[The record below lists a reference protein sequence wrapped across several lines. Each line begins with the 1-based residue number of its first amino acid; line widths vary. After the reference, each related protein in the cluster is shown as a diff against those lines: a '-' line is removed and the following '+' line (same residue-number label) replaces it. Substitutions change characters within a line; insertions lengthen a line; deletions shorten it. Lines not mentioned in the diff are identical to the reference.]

1 VPVYRKHQNGQFCSW
16 KGTSLVSVT
25 DQRIFEGMEPSSE
38 RSQSCNSPSERV
50 QLSPNVQPQRPP
62 SDFRLAHQLIDARYP
77 QFFEQDKEPLRD
89 HIFQHLDFLRAT
101 YPDLNE
107 VRGRRILDLACG
119 STCYEDNPRAKY
131 DPWMSRLLSHLGAQ
145 AVGIDLAA
153 QRGENFE
160 SHIADL
166 TVPDSLSFLKSS
178 SFDAVYVSAFPTR
191 KAINHL
197 MEKGFEWP
205 SMRENLLAHI
215 ARCLKPDGK
224 IIRQFS
230 SADEELVSDTIA
242 KAAFRRLS
250 LSFWD

>member
-1 VPVYRKHQNGQFCSW
+1 
-16 KGTSLVSVT
+16 
-25 DQRIFEGMEPSSE
+25 MEPSSE
-38 RSQSCNSPSERV
+38 RSQSYNSPSQSAPSRAASE
-50 QLSPNVQPQRPP
+50 LHRPA

-77 QFFEQDKEPLRD
+77 HFFEQDKEPLRD
-89 HIFQHLDFLRAT
+89 QIFQHIDFLRAT
-101 YPDLNE
+101 YPDLHE
-107 VRGRRILDLACG
+107 VRGKRILDLACG

-166 TVPDSLSFLKSS
+166 TVPDSLNFLKSS

-197 MEKGFEWP
+197 MEKGLEWP
-205 SMRENLLAHI
+205 SMRENLLAHLT
-215 ARCLKPDGK
+215 RCLKPDGK